1 MNIFNMYMHI
11 YVYTICVCVMCIC
24 TYVHTH
30 VYNLCYHVI
39 SLDLRNT
46 GLLLLPG
53 TQHHS

>member
-53 TQHHS
+53 TQDHS